1 MESITCVGPQLF
13 LLGLSFSNIY
23 LRSSPFLVLGIFGD
37 LKSHEIGVGVTDG
50 ISFGLIY
57 ANNHL
62 WLDPNSLTTA
72 KARSVELSLHFS

>member
-1 MESITCVGPQLF
+1 MLGPSCFSWAFLF
-13 LLGLSFSNIY
+13 PTYTLE
-23 LRSSPFLVLGIFGD
+23 RSPFLVLGIFGD
-37 LKSHEIGVGVTDG
+37 RKSHEIGVGVTDG